1 MKKKVVLSV
10 YGSPQ
15 YVYYR
20 KTKQER
26 SWNYYLAGRANI
38 VLNRFFITVGGGG
51 SDARQRWNT
60 EVDIRPRRKA
70 WNAEASI
77 LWQATKKTSFFAAF
91 SRQNYDFESLT
102 YELSNLR
109 DRLNRTEDRSSFT
122 GFYQLSYRVRS
133 FVSLQYSRFNFPRST
148 TFKDSRSLGLFG
160 GFEFSPFGIVR
171 GRVNLGY
178 KAFDSL
184 TSGKRLF
191 SGLVGDT
198 GVSIR
203 LLRFL
208 DVRGS
213 YKRDVEF
220 SVFYD
225 NAFFTENI
233 YGGGLSLYIHKNI
246 RLDYDYRL
254 GRNRY
259 PEAAAGAPG
268 DVKRNDDYRIHSLGL
283 YFQGEEEHRLGRRR
297 QPLEQGLQSCLGNGR
312 AEFRR
317 AQPDLR
323 FLGSPEDMRMKRN
336 MLLLIMAV
344 LALGA
349 FAQEEQD
356 VFVKEY
362 KIGPKDLLE
371 ITVFE
376 LPELNQT
383 VRVSEDGSVSLPLL
397 DQVVV
402 GGMTKDAV
410 EKKLASL
417 LEEKYC
423 QERPGL
429 GIHQGIPE
437 PAGWP

>member
-1 MKKKVVLSV
+1 MSKYCSKRSPPCSSGTGLTDDTMKKAHFPVLISVLMVSVCATGEGFAWGRTWMGTALELAVRQAAWKLGPFRIQPAISLRDAGYDSNVYYGYAGEPVVDYSVTAGPEFTVYLPMKKKLVLSL

-20 KTKQER
+20 ETKQER
-26 SWNYYLAGRANI
+26 SGNFYLAGSANI

-77 LWQATKKTSFFAAF
+77 LWQATKKTSLFARF
-91 SRQNYDFESLT
+91 SRQNYNFENIA

-122 GFYQLSYRVRS
+122 GFYQLSYRVRG
-133 FVSLQYSRFNFPRST
+133 FVSFEYARFNFLRSAA
-148 TFKDSRSLGLFG
+148 FKDSRSLGLFG

-178 KAFDSL
+178 KVFDSL
-184 TSGKRLF
+184 PAGQRLF

-198 GVSIR
+198 GVSVR

-208 DVRGS
+208 AVRGS

-220 SVFYD
+220 SVYYN

-233 YGGGLSLYIHKNI
+233 YGGGLSIYLHRKI

-259 PEAAAGAPG
+259 PEPAVGAPG
-268 DVKRNDDYRIHSLGL
+268 NLKRNDDYRIHSAGL
-283 YFQGEEEHRLGRRR
+283 YFRLK
-297 QPLEQGLQSCLGNGR
+297 QNIGLVLVASLWNR
-312 AEFRR
+312 NSNLAWETDDRK
-317 AQPDLR
+317 
-323 FLGSPEDMRMKRN
+323 FLG
-336 MLLLIMAV
+336 
-344 LALGA
+344 
-349 FAQEEQD
+349 
-356 VFVKEY
+356 
-362 KIGPKDLLE
+362 
-371 ITVFE
+371 
-376 LPELNQT
+376 LNLT
-383 VRVSEDGSVSLPLL
+383 YDF
-397 DQVVV
+397 
-402 GGMTKDAV
+402 
-410 EKKLASL
+410 
-417 LEEKYC
+417 
-423 QERPGL
+423 
-429 GIHQGIPE
+429 
-437 PAGWP
+437 

>member
-1 MKKKVVLSV
+1 MKGLRRVVAAAILLCASAGPNFPWGKTWMGAALELAIRQAAWKFGPFRIQPALNLRDAGYDSNVYYGYAGEPVVDYSVTAGPEFTVYLPMKKKVVLSV

-77 LWQATKKTSFFAAF
+77 LWQATKKTSFFARF
-91 SRQNYDFESLT
+91 SRQNYDFENLA

-133 FVSLQYSRFNFPRST
+133 FISLEYARFNFLRSAS
-148 TFKDSRSLGLFG
+148 FKDSRSLGLFG
-160 GFEFSPFGIVR
+160 GFEFSPFGVVR

-178 KAFDSL
+178 KVFDSL
-184 TSGKRLF
+184 TAGKRLF

-198 GVSIR
+198 GVSVR

-208 DVRGS
+208 NVRGS

-220 SVFYD
+220 SVYYN

-233 YGGGLSLYIHKNI
+233 YGGGLSLYLHRKI

-259 PEAAAGAPG
+259 PESAAGAPG
-268 DVKRNDDYRIHSLGL
+268 NIKRNDDYRIHSLGL
-283 YFQGEEEHRLGRRR
+283 YFRVKKNIG
-297 QPLEQGLQSCLGNGR
+297 
-312 AEFRR
+312 
-317 AQPDLR
+317 
-323 FLGSPEDMRMKRN
+323 
-336 MLLLIMAV
+336 
-344 LALGA
+344 LGA
-349 FAQEEQD
+349 
-356 VFVKEY
+356 V
-362 KIGPKDLLE
+362 
-371 ITVFE
+371 
-376 LPELNQT
+376 
-383 VRVSEDGSVSLPLL
+383 
-397 DQVVV
+397 
-402 GGMTKDAV
+402 
-410 EKKLASL
+410 ASL
-417 LEEKYC
+417 WNRDSNLAWEVD
-423 QERPGL
+423 ERKFVGL
-429 GIHQGIPE
+429 NLTYDF
-437 PAGWP
+437 